1 MTSIVLAEDFTT
13 VDNTLL
19 FIGRDDFKEPL
30 VEVIPVAIGEIRQF
44 VADNFGTTE
53 GEGSKVRNLDRNQ
66 WQKHFGPLVEPLLP
80 YTKEG
85 DTIWFVPHDV
95 LHYLPLHALQID
107 GRDLIERNPVC
118 YTPSASVMKFCHT
131 KRKGKREKAL
141 VFGDSHNDL
150 PYAYEEA
157 IAIADLFGT
166 TPYLRDQATK
176 SFLIQQMEHAREQL
190 DVLHFSCHGYF
201 QFQQALKSGIMLAPE
216 PHAPFTKNKDD
227 EQWNLTAKE
236 IFSLSINAELVTLS
250 ACETGVN
257 EHKPGD
263 ELIGLTRALIY
274 AGTPSVIV
282 SLWTVDDLST
292 SLLMQ
297 HFYQKWRTQSNEQS
311 DHRMTKAQAL
321 QSAQRYVKDLTAQ
334 QLMDYC
340 TRQCEM
346 LDQGEDAHSERKL
359 TLSLGRVYAQ
369 TIAGD
374 LQKAREGYQQL
385 QNQLKTCS
393 HTRTKKLNAQVS
405 RNLVTKKIGRLP
417 TPDYSKRP
425 FESMYYWAPF
435 VLIGDWQ

>member
-1 MTSIVLAEDFTT
+1 MASIVLAEYFTT
-13 VDNTLL
+13 IDNTLL

-30 VEVIPVAIGEIRQF
+30 VEVIPMAIGEIRQF
-44 VADNFGTTE
+44 VADNFGATE
-53 GEGSKVRNLDRNQ
+53 GKGSKVRNLDHDQ
-66 WQKHFGPLVEPLLP
+66 WQKHFGPFIEPLLP

-95 LHYLPLHALQID
+95 LHYLPLHALQIE

-141 VFGDSHNDL
+141 VIGDSRNDL
-150 PYAYEEA
+150 PYACEEA

-166 TPYLRDQATK
+166 TPYLRNQATK
-176 SFLIQQMEHAREQL
+176 SFVTEQLEHEREQL

-216 PHAPFTKNKDD
+216 PDASFTKNKDD

-236 IFSLSINAELVTLS
+236 IFSLSIKAELVTLS

-257 EHKPGD
+257 ELKPGD

-297 HFYQKWRTQSNEQS
+297 HFYQQWRKQSNEQS
-311 DHRMTKAQAL
+311 DHRMTKAEAL

-340 TRQCEM
+340 TRQREM
-346 LDQGEDAHSERKL
+346 LDQTEDADSERKL
-359 TLSLGRVYAQ
+359 TLSLGCVYAQ

-374 LQKAREGYQQL
+374 LQKARKGYQQL
-385 QNQLKTCS
+385 QNRLETCGHS
-393 HTRTKKLNAQVS
+393 RTKKLNAQVS
-405 RNLVTKKIGRLP
+405 RNLVTRKIGRLP
-417 TPDYSKRP
+417 APDYSKRP